1 MSKSLNELLATQTLL
16 QRAHD
21 YIETHGFNI
30 ADYTSDSGER
40 CYIGTVRGVA
50 GLDPNPE
57 DQPAASGDGAELVCA
72 FKILDS
78 VAQRRLSDDRKDV
91 VKRDAEQNAY
101 TLDSFE
107 PIDIAAVGRYVESYG
122 FQFAEEA
129 TCNQDEV
136 DEALRIFRKALTK
149 VYKKIEKARES

>member
-50 GLDPNPE
+50 NLDPNPE
-57 DQPAASGDGAELVCA
+57 DQPAASGDGPELLRA

-78 VAQRRLSDDRKDV
+78 IAKKNLSADRKADV
-91 VKRDAEQNAY
+91 LFTAE
-101 TLDSFE
+101 DSAHHSGGT
-107 PIDIAAVGRYVESYG
+107 AAFYAAGRYVEALG
-122 FQFAEEA
+122 FQFDAYS
-129 TCNQDEV
+129 TCRQDEV
-136 DEALRIFRKALTK
+136 DEAIRIFRKALTK